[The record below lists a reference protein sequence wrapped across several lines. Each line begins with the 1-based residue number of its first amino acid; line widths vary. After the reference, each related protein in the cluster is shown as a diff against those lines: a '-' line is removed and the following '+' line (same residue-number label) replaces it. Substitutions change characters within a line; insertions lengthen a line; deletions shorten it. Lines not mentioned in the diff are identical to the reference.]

1 MRSRGVDADS
11 FYGGDETK
19 TCAVFDDYYIL
30 ETLLTSPDPSV
41 SGFDEKGQ
49 PVYEEETRTDK
60 DRMCVERAQRGIL
73 DYFKT
78 YMKLCPPSELRND
91 KELDEILLK
100 LIHKVKILDMDFLSL
115 VVEDPFFNRMTDI
128 NDVIE

>member
-1 MRSRGVDADS
+1 
-11 FYGGDETK
+11 
-19 TCAVFDDYYIL
+19 
-30 ETLLTSPDPSV
+30 
-41 SGFDEKGQ
+41 
-49 PVYEEETRTDK
+49 
-60 DRMCVERAQRGIL
+60 MCVERAQRGIL